1 MITVELM
8 PWLPRLVGL
17 DEGRTA
23 MLALDHRQGET
34 VADFLARLSA
44 AYPKLGADLWDAE
57 RGALRMP
64 IEVAVNGSV
73 LGIHHQLDSVL
84 QPGDQILLLPQYQ
97 GG

>member
-23 MLALDHRQGET
+23 RLNVEAQEGET
-34 VADFLARLSA
+34 VAQFLARLSA
-44 AYPKLGADLWDAE
+44 AYPQLGADLWDPA
-57 RGALRMP
+57 RKVLRMP
-64 IEVAVNGSV
+64 IEIAVNGSV
-73 LGIHHQLDSVL
+73 LGIHHHLDSPL
-84 QPGDQILLLPQYQ
+84 ADGDFVLLLPQYQ